1 MTTVPLAMAEMASL
15 VGSRIR
21 TENETGGEC
30 LCLFLVLGLAPSPP
44 PPYRLWGRWS
54 FRPKGRTRPGRPSLG
69 GVSVDCRRQQGYHA
83 LTLGE
88 EGLHGHQSAGRV
100 RQKKRSN

>member
-1 MTTVPLAMAEMASL
+1 MTTVPLATAEMASL

-44 PPYRLWGRWS
+44 RLITFGDGGRS
-54 FRPKGRTRPGRPSLG
+54 GLRAEPGPAVL
-69 GVSVDCRRQQGYHA
+69 A
-83 LTLGE
+83 
-88 EGLHGHQSAGRV
+88 SAVLVWIARDN
-100 RQKKRSN
+100 RETTHSP